1 MDATTL
7 LTQNRTEIEHLCS
20 KYGVTKL
27 RLFGSALTSDWDPE
41 KSDIDFAAE
50 FTDPPEGV
58 NRFQQY
64 FGLLVEMEQLLKSKV
79 DLVDWNAVTKA
90 HFKEH
95 VDRNA
100 VTWYAA

>member
-7 LTQNRTEIEHLCS
+7 LAQKRTEIENLCL
-20 KYGVTKL
+20 KYGVTRL
-27 RLFGSALTSDWDPE
+27 RLFGSALTAEWDPA

-50 FTDPPEGV
+50 FNDPPDGI

-64 FGLLVEMEQLLKSKV
+64 FGLLVEMEQVLKSKV